1 MPEKWHGLRDV
12 ETRYRQRYVDLIV
25 NPEVMAVF
33 KKRSQIIKELRSILD
48 KKGYL
53 EVETPMMQSIPGGAI
68 ARPFKTHHNALGI
81 DLYLR
86 IAPEL
91 FLKRLLVGG
100 MEKVYEINR
109 SFRNEG
115 ISPRH
120 NPEFTMLEAY
130 AAYADYQDMMDLTEE
145 IICGVA
151 KSVLDTQCLKYQNA
165 SLDLERPWERLGF
178 HEAIEKY
185 ADVKLDQEKDVPAL
199 AKKLGVKFDPG
210 MIDDAIL
217 LEIFDEKVEPS
228 LVGPVFIV
236 DYPARLCPLTK
247 MKEGNPDIAERFE
260 LYLGGHE
267 VANAYSELNHPIIQ
281 RDKFEKQIEE
291 HFNEGEVKSID
302 YDYIRALEY
311 GMPPAGGLGIGID
324 RLVMILTNMANIRDV
339 ILFPQMKPEPN
350 E

>member
-1 MPEKWHGLRDV
+1 
-12 ETRYRQRYVDLIV
+12 
-25 NPEVMAVF
+25 
-33 KKRSQIIKELRSILD
+33 
-48 KKGYL
+48 
-53 EVETPMMQSIPGGAI
+53 
-68 ARPFKTHHNALGI
+68 
-81 DLYLR
+81 
-86 IAPEL
+86 
-91 FLKRLLVGG
+91 
-100 MEKVYEINR
+100 
-109 SFRNEG
+109 

-151 KSVLDTQCLKYQNA
+151 ESVLETQCLKYQNA
-165 SLDLERPWERLGF
+165 LLDLKRPWERLGF

-199 AKKLGVKFDPG
+199 AKKLEVKFDPG

-217 LEIFDEKVEPS
+217 LEIFDEKVEPN
-228 LVGPVFIV
+228 LVGPIFIV

-247 MKEGNPDIAERFE
+247 IKEGHPDIAERFE
-260 LYLGGHE
+260 LYLGGQE

-281 RDKFEKQIEE
+281 RDKFEKQIED
-291 HFNEGEVKSID
+291 HINEGEVKSID

-324 RLVMILTNMANIRDV
+324 RLVMILTNMTNIRDV